1 MVRRAAPEYEP
12 EIFASCAWQI
22 GQRHGCSANPPGLA
36 SGCAIATGG
45 PWMTAQRARL
55 GSAEESIL
63 GELRRIG
70 GPVPRQLLV
79 KRVHEAAASSRR
91 RRPGLTEARAFKN
104 AESTLSRALR
114 SLERKKLV
122 VRTYSRA
129 TRQTLVSL
137 IDSPTPPPW
146 EQEAQREEM
155 FAARC
160 DAASTELIQLARRAR
175 RRASRLRMER
185 SITATAR
192 ERESDRARWRQLLP
206 PPSL

>member
-1 MVRRAAPEYEP
+1 
-12 EIFASCAWQI
+12 
-22 GQRHGCSANPPGLA
+22 
-36 SGCAIATGG
+36 
-45 PWMTAQRARL
+45 MTAQRAWL

-79 KRVHEAAASSRR
+79 KLVHEAAASSRR
-91 RRPGLTEARAFKN
+91 PRPGVTDARALKN

-146 EQEAQREEM
+146 EQEAQREEL

-160 DAASTELIQLARRAR
+160 DAASTELVQLARRAR

-185 SITATAR
+185 STTATAR